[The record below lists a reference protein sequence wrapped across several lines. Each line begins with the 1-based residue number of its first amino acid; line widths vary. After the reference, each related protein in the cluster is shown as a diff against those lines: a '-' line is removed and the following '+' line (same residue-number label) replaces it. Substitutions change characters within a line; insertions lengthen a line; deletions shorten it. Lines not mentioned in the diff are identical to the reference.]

1 MVSLLHRATIN
12 KLFTN
17 KQFGFLKGRSATLQ
31 LFNVIDEWTAL
42 HDDGVSV
49 DVLYTDFQK
58 AFDTVPHRRLL
69 VKLASYGITGKV
81 LT

>member
-49 DVLYTDFQK
+49 DVL
-58 AFDTVPHRRLL
+58 
-69 VKLASYGITGKV
+69 
-81 LT
+81 